1 MKLFFSEKFPLRK
14 KKFICM
20 NLISFHTIFLCISRK
35 TNVCVRRVWIIK
47 ILLLQSIRIKFFFPS
62 FRVKPNFIEA
72 GRYGREMNKKKQ
84 QRYWLFLFNLLHSCD
99 RNEKNEQFYFIFVC
113 VYGDW
118 CLVLTYCTGKIII
131 WVNNSETEC
140 LWW

>member
-1 MKLFFSEKFPLRK
+1 MKLFFWKISSTK

-20 NLISFHTIFLCISRK
+20 NLISFHIFFLCISRK

-47 ILLLQSIRIKFFFPS
+47 ILLLQSIRIKNFFPS

-99 RNEKNEQFYFIFVC
+99 RNEKNEQFYFILC
-113 VYGDW
+113 MCMG
-118 CLVLTYCTGKIII
+118 LMSCTHILYWKYYHL
-131 WVNNSETEC
+131 SK
-140 LWW
+140 